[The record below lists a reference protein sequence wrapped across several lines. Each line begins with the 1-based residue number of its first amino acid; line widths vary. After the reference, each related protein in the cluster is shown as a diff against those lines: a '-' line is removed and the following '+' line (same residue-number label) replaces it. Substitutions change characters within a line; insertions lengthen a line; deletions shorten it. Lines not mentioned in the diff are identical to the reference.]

1 MILTPVSRMYLGA
14 HSGNQI
20 LMGLTNGMCMAV
32 IYRYFLQNW
41 MYKLLQNMNK
51 QKKRLHIAILAL
63 ANIIAFIIPII
74 IFNITNNGT

>member
-1 MILTPVSRMYLGA
+1 
-14 HSGNQI
+14 
-20 LMGLTNGMCMAV
+20 MGLTNGMCMAV

-51 QKKRLHIAILAL
+51 QKKRLHIAILAF

-74 IFNITNNGT
+74 IFNITNNGP